1 MVKRYNVFQSMY
13 NMGKYLLNSFI
24 VIRAQN
30 STTDKPKKVTF
41 YWYDLKPVN
50 VLTI

>member
-1 MVKRYNVFQSMY
+1 MY
-13 NMGKYLLNSFI
+13 NIGKYLLNSFI

-30 STTDKPKKVTF
+30 SITDNPTKVIF